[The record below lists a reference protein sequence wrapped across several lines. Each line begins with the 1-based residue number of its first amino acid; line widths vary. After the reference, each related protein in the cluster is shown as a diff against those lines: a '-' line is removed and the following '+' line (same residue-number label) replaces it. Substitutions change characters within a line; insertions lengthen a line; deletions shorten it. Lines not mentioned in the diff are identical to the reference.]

1 MFLFFHFVIKLILKF
16 HINRW
21 IIHHHILYG
30 IVCYFA
36 FFSIKFQGNNFWR
49 FLSLRCLW
57 YFKYGFIFQLIIML
71 YYYYCH
77 HSFILL
83 YYFRFSCRFFKMIG
97 IKWRIFWVSF
107 HLFQSKYL
115 ILLSPVLPC
124 LFRSYYLHFHLW
136 LWNHLEFG
144 TKLALLFYGF
154 HNLRILLF
162 LYL

>member
-1 MFLFFHFVIKLILKF
+1 
-16 HINRW
+16 
-21 IIHHHILYG
+21 
-30 IVCYFA
+30 
-36 FFSIKFQGNNFWR
+36 
-49 FLSLRCLW
+49 
-57 YFKYGFIFQLIIML
+57 ML

-124 LFRSYYLHFHLW
+124 LFRSYYPVKNNNNCNKKKGVSIYIYIENISYSISTYDYEIIL
-136 LWNHLEFG
+136 NLE
-144 TKLALLFYGF
+144 LNLLFSFMGF
-154 HNLRILLF
+154 ITYEFFFFYICKIYFFSL
-162 LYL
+162 